1 MTYRIFE
8 TDGFKDDLAQD
19 FGGRRK
25 KILLKLRAY
34 VYPKLAIQPRLG
46 SNIRKLRNYS
56 PETWRYRIG
65 EYRFFYQIDEQKKII
80 FMIAADHRKQA
91 YRK

>member
-8 TDGFKDDLAQD
+8 TEGFKEDLAQD
-19 FGGRRK
+19 FGGRREK
-25 KILLKLRAY
+25 VLAKLKAY
-34 VYPKLAIQPRLG
+34 VYPLLAVQPRLG
-46 SNIRKLRNYS
+46 GNIRKLRDYS

-65 EYRFFYQIDEQKKII
+65 KYRFFYQIDEQEKII